1 MSHLT
6 TVIDGLCFI
15 RPLPPLRSTPNVEF
29 NVVPVLDQLS
39 AIDRVRH
46 MPGAYSPSVAGS
58 DLRPWY
64 MHPDQE
70 DNLLVC
76 EGKRVVELYSKAH
89 GRVETFEV
97 TPNRLMQCKPNLSE
111 CRVIYE
117 GPHIFGWPKDVFHR
131 VYSPEGSF
139 SINFARHYPGFDIA
153 TNFNIYEL
161 NTETGEHQVL
171 REGHLDQPSN
181 VVMGD

>member
-1 MSHLT
+1 MSHLLP
-6 TVIDGLCFI
+6 VIEWLCFI

-29 NVVPVLDQLS
+29 NVIPVLDNLS

-46 MPGAYSPSVAGS
+46 QPGAYSPSVPNS
-58 DLRPWY
+58 DARPWY

-76 EGKRVVELYSKAH
+76 EGTRVVELYNQHH
-89 GRVETFEV
+89 GVVEVFEV

-117 GPHIFGWPKDVFHR
+117 GPHIFGWPRDVFHR
-131 VYSPEGSF
+131 VYSPNGSF
-139 SINFARHYPGFDIA
+139 SINFARHYEGFDLS
-153 TNFNIYEL
+153 TNFNIYDL
-161 NTETGEHQVL
+161 NPETGDYKVV
-171 REGHLDQPSN
+171 REGHLDQPSTL
-181 VVMGD
+181 VMGD

>member
-1 MSHLT
+1 MSDLL
-6 TVIDGLCFI
+6 TVISGMCFI

-29 NVVPVLDQLS
+29 NVIPVLDQLS

-46 MPGAYSPSVAGS
+46 APGAYSPSVPGTE
-58 DLRPWY
+58 LRPWY

-76 EGKRVVELYSKAH
+76 EGRRVVELYNKEH
-89 GRVETFEV
+89 GTVETFEV

-117 GPHIFGWPKDVFHR
+117 GPHIFGWPKNVFHR

-139 SINFARHYPGFDIA
+139 SINFARHYEGFDMS

-161 NTETGEHQVL
+161 NTDTGDYSVV

-181 VVMGD
+181 LVMGD